1 MTELLQSVNLVHRL
15 DAGFSKEVPAGW
27 VGQGGETQGAGTRDQ
42 WKAGLAEEM
51 ANTGVVI
58 LHRLC
63 FSSRGFRKLSSVQR
77 CIKLVYLVLSCKTV
91 LAHIEFLDA

>member
-63 FSSRGFRKLSSVQR
+63 FSGRGL
-77 CIKLVYLVLSCKTV
+77 
-91 LAHIEFLDA
+91 